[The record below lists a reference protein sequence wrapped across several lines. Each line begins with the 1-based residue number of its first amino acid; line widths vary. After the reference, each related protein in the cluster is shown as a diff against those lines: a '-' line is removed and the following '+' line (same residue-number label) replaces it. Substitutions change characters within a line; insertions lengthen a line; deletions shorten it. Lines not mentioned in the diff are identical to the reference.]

1 MLAAKQIQGLRI
13 PLDLRTAL
21 AYLDLEGEF
30 VIRIEGLPMDCG
42 LTAGSQDQAM
52 NWLIGRGEI
61 DGLEILL
68 PRSFNDQVPVGVSIV
83 SSEAGPGGVPQV
95 LSRFDVMLTAEGAR
109 SAKAVSAL
117 AKKKKVDMPVSDAV
131 NAVLE
136 GHLKPAQ
143 AVERLLSRDPKR
155 ESA

>member
-1 MLAAKQIQGLRI
+1 MLPAGRFPAWRPGREGTTIAVGAPSPLMLATKQIQGLRI

-42 LTAGSQDQAM
+42 LTAGNQDQAM
-52 NWLIGRGEI
+52 NWLIERGEI

-83 SSEAGPGGVPQV
+83 SSEAGPGGVPQ
-95 LSRFDVMLTAEGAR
+95 
-109 SAKAVSAL
+109 
-117 AKKKKVDMPVSDAV
+117 
-131 NAVLE
+131 
-136 GHLKPAQ
+136 
-143 AVERLLSRDPKR
+143 
-155 ESA
+155 